1 MSDNEA
7 ENSVSISLQVV
18 VRGSATLKPVA
29 VCLDSGVRPNDCGTN
44 YSSGKPTETPAPESE
59 ESPPKYACQ
68 VCGSTRLRS
77 DLNAFDVFVAQDD
90 KLVHVRD
97 EGTPV
102 AFKGFTVMNAGRKL
116 KLGGWEIY
124 ASNSKLRLSEVLHYG
139 ISLPHSRCC
148 CAVSRG

>member
-18 VRGSATLKPVA
+18 VRGSATLKPVV
-29 VCLDSGVRPNDCGTN
+29 VCLDSGVQPNDCGTN
-44 YSSGKPTETPAPESE
+44 YPSGKPTETPAPESE

-97 EGTPV
+97 EGTP
-102 AFKGFTVMNAGRKL
+102 GGLQELYCYDCGEEIEAGY
-116 KLGGWEIY
+116 LGDIRIE
-124 ASNSKLRLSEVLHYG
+124 
-139 ISLPHSRCC
+139 
-148 CAVSRG
+148 